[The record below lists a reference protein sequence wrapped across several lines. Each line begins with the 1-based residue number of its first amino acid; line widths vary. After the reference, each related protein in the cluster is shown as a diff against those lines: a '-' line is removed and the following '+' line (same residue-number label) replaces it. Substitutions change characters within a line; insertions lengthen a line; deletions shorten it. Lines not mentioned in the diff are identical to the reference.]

1 MKEMLDDDALLAT
14 LGAALAPEPSS
25 PTAGQMAA
33 LHAALDARSG
43 LISAAAPD
51 AVIVPLGPSAG
62 ATGSRSARI
71 HRLRHPVAVLV
82 GVAVLATSGVA
93 AAGVAMDTMPGPARH
108 VAYSIGL
115 PVTSPALESA
125 RATLGALEATLQG
138 HDRAAVLDLAALL
151 RTQLAALSDSDRAQ
165 IEPAAGR
172 LLALANA
179 FLEGEAASGVPQNPI
194 PPVTGEGTH
203 ADTGNADNADNADN
217 AGDAETSGSSRPSR
231 GTDSPATESP
241 ESGEGSGGASV
252 PPMDHGSQT
261 PQDDTTG
268 DSGTP
273 EGATTDSQGGSGD
286 PMSGSPADSGSS
298 DTTDSPLAPHELGP
312 GSHSG

>member
-1 MKEMLDDDALLAT
+1 VKEMLDDDALLAT

-43 LISAAAPD
+43 LVSAAVPD
-51 AVIVPLGPSAG
+51 AVIVPLGTSAG
-62 ATGSRSARI
+62 ATGSRTARI

-93 AAGVAMDTMPGPARH
+93 AAGVATDTMPGPARH

-125 RATLGALEATLQG
+125 RATLGALDAALQG
-138 HDRAAVLDLAALL
+138 HDRAAVVASVALL
-151 RTQLAALSDSDRAQ
+151 RTQLAALSDADRVQ

-172 LLALANA
+172 LLASADA
-179 FLEGEAASGVPQNPI
+179 FLEGDAANGAPQNPI
-194 PPVTGEGTH
+194 PPVTGAGTH
-203 ADTGNADNADNADN
+203 ADTHADT
-217 AGDAETSGSSRPSR
+217 GDAGTSGSSQPSE
-231 GTDSPATESP
+231 GTTSPASEPSEP
-241 ESGEGSGGASV
+241 GERPGSSSV
-252 PPMDHGSQT
+252 PPSGDGPAT
-261 PQDDTTG
+261 PPGQPTR

-273 EGATTDSQGGSGD
+273 EVAPADTHGGSGD
-286 PMSGSPADSGSS
+286 TTSGSSTDSGSS
-298 DTTDSPLAPHELGP
+298 NTTGSPLAPHDVSP
-312 GSHSG
+312 GSHSD

>member
-1 MKEMLDDDALLAT
+1 MKEMLDDDALLST

-62 ATGSRSARI
+62 AAGSRSARI

-138 HDRAAVLDLAALL
+138 HDRAAVLDLTALL

-179 FLEGEAASGVPQNPI
+179 FLEGNMASGAPQNPI
-194 PPVTGEGTH
+194 PPVTGAGTH
-203 ADTGNADNADNADN
+203 ADTGNADNA
-217 AGDAETSGSSRPSR
+217 GDAGTSGSSRPSE
-231 GTDSPATESP
+231 GTDSPATGSP

-261 PQDDTTG
+261 PQGEVTG

-273 EGATTDSQGGSGD
+273 EVAPTDPQGGSGD
-286 PMSGSPADSGSS
+286 PTSVSPADSGSS

-312 GSHSG
+312 AFHSA